1 MNTIN
6 PDDSLLLFIDFQE
19 KLVKIP
25 NGLEALK
32 NAVKTAKAANILKLP
47 AVITE
52 QYPKGLGSTSSALK
66 EQLAAADYV
75 EKTSFSAYEEIK
87 HLLNKKQ
94 IIISG
99 IETHICVLQTAFDL
113 LNSGY
118 EVFIVKCACASRNVY
133 EKEAALERLSAAGVQ
148 IITVEMLL
156 FELLKTS
163 KHPDFKAA
171 QAIIK

>member
-6 PDDSLLLFIDFQE
+6 PDNSLLLFIDFQE

-25 NGLEALK
+25 NGAEALE
-32 NAVKTAKAANILKLP
+32 NAVKAAKAANILKLP
-47 AVITE
+47 SIITE
-52 QYPKGLGSTSSALK
+52 QYPNGLGSTSSALK

-94 IIISG
+94 IVISG
-99 IETHICVLQTAFDL
+99 IETHICVLQTAYDL

-118 EVFIVKCACASRNVY
+118 EVFIVKCACASRSIY
-133 EKEAALERLSAAGVQ
+133 EKEAALMRLNSAGAQ
-148 IITVEMLL
+148 IITIEMLL

-163 KHPDFKAA
+163 KHLDFKAV